1 MEESAKKNLNDFN
14 ETKLAVK
21 ATYCKKYDV
30 AWIFKFIIKI
40 YLMLFEGYKLYIFR
54 RNLVL
59 LQKVNFDSKYS
70 VGFYYIDK
78 YD

>member
-30 AWIFKFIIKI
+30 A
-40 YLMLFEGYKLYIFR
+40 
-54 RNLVL
+54 
-59 LQKVNFDSKYS
+59 
-70 VGFYYIDK
+70 
-78 YD
+78 